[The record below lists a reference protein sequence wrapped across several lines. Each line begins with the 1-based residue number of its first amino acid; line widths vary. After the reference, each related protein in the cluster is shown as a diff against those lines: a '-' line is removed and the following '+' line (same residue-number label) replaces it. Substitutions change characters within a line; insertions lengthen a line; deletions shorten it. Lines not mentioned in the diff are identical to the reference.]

1 MCISAH
7 LDKHSSVHKT
17 INMKLKKEESKSKV
31 VKIGGCMDG

>member
-17 INMKLKKEESKSKV
+17 INMKLKKEESKV